1 MMIMCQAMG
10 RFGIWGKQTHDESVI
25 PRDIARDTFIKS
37 WSGPAGPKNHVKFD
51 KSYFYSFC
59 LVRE

>member
-1 MMIMCQAMG
+1 MMIMMMIMSQAMG

-37 WSGPAGPKNHVKFD
+37 WSGRWAK
-51 KSYFYSFC
+51 KS
-59 LVRE
+59 REI

>member
-37 WSGPAGPKNHVKFD
+37 WSGRWAK
-51 KSYFYSFC
+51 KS
-59 LVRE
+59 REIW

>member
-1 MMIMCQAMG
+1 MCQAMG

-37 WSGPAGPKNHVKFD
+37 WCWARWAKIS
-51 KSYFYSFC
+51 
-59 LVRE
+59 REF